1 MANPSQ
7 EFTTIIGS
15 DVVVKGEIHFE
26 SPAKVLG
33 RIEGTI
39 TSKATVFVAEG
50 SDCKANISAREVAVE
65 GTVTGNLDVDGRV
78 ELKPGGSVIGDITA
92 QRMTMAEGASVNGH
106 FRVGLN
112 GASTPGG
119 TRTSPATSS
128 AGGSAGS
135 SAEIKPGAG
144 QPQQVAAAKK

>member
-1 MANPSQ
+1 MASPNQ
-7 EFTTIIGS
+7 DFTTVIGS
-15 DVVVKGEIHFE
+15 DVIVKGEIHFE

-65 GTVTGNLDVDGRV
+65 GAVTGNLDVDGRV

-106 FRVGLN
+106 FRIGLN
-112 GASTPGG
+112 GTSTPGG
-119 TRTSPATSS
+119 TRTSPA
-128 AGGSAGS
+128 A
-135 SAEIKPGAG
+135 AEVKPPAG
-144 QPQQVAAAKK
+144 QMQPAVANKK